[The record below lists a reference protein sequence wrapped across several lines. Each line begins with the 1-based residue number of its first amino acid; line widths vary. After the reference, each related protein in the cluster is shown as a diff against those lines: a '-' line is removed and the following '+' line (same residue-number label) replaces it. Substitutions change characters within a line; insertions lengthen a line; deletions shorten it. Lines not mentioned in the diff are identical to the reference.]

1 MDGSGSLLV
10 ALDHY
15 GSLGSL
21 WLTPVFGTTD
31 LIAKENLFLSVRF
44 EF

>member
-1 MDGSGSLLV
+1 VALFVMDGSGSLLV

-21 WLTPVFGTTD
+21 WLNSCVYY
-31 LIAKENLFLSVRF
+31 
-44 EF
+44 

>member
-15 GSLGSL
+15 GSLGSRV
-21 WLTPVFGTTD
+21 WYYRFDREGKPF
-31 LIAKENLFLSVRF
+31 LIRAL
-44 EF
+44 